1 MTRTPS
7 WLIPAA
13 LALILW
19 GTWGVFQKIA
29 TNQMAPRNVYF
40 ISALGALLVVLVILS
55 TSRFQISLNFEGA
68 FFALIAGVCSSLG
81 GLLFLQAMSRGE
93 AAIVITFTALYPA
106 VSIILSFL
114 LLNETITIKQ
124 GIGIVL
130 ALFSMLLLK

>member
-40 ISALGALLVVLVILS
+40 ISALGALLVVLAILS

>member
-1 MTRTPS
+1 
-7 WLIPAA
+7 
-13 LALILW
+13 
-19 GTWGVFQKIA
+19 
-29 TNQMAPRNVYF
+29 MAPRNVYF
-40 ISALGALLVVLVILS
+40 ISALGALLVVLAILS

>member
-1 MTRTPS
+1 MTRTPP
-7 WLIPAA
+7 WLISAA

-19 GTWGVFQKIA
+19 GIWGVFQKLA

-55 TSRFQISLNFEGA
+55 TSRFTISLNFEGA
-68 FFALIAGVCSSLG
+68 FFALVAGVCSSLG

-114 LLNETITIKQ
+114 LLDETITMKQ
-124 GIGIVL
+124 GMGIVL